1 VCAELFKRKY
11 KVVKAD
17 SRVYFRA
24 YPRQKTMPARLVFR
38 GNLIPTLQLL
48 LTFFF
53 QNSRLKYYGTAQS
66 DLTETEY
73 CLSDCRMIFFLLP
86 VLFMKMGL
94 RLLCY
99 LYPHVLM
106 VGYHCGDKTRN
117 NGPLIFRSLCL
128 RLWIRLPI
136 KSGRLD

>member
-73 CLSDCRMIFFLLP
+73 CLSDCRMIFFSSSCAL
-86 VLFMKMGL
+86 
-94 RLLCY
+94 
-99 LYPHVLM
+99 HE
-106 VGYHCGDKTRN
+106 
-117 NGPLIFRSLCL
+117 NGPTVTVLSIPPCTHGRISL
-128 RLWIRLPI
+128 W
-136 KSGRLD
+136 GQDEE